1 MVGCGGCGDLG
12 GDDGL
17 GHGGTVGCTCSLG
30 TESGDAERI
39 TLYYSWTT
47 NGGEEK
53 IGGRKKKYLETDR
66 KTKLTPFSWQTG

>member
-1 MVGCGGCGDLG
+1 
-12 GDDGL
+12 
-17 GHGGTVGCTCSLG
+17 LG

-66 KTKLTPFSWQTG
+66 KTKLALFSWQTG